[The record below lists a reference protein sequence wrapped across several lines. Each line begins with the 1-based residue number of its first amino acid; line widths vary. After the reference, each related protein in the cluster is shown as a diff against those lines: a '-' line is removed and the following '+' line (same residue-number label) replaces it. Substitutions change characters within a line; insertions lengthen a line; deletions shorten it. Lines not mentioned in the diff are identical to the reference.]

1 MDFTLET
8 AEAQWVQDT
17 VNKVMEELRQTT
29 PNGRAFAETVSAILE
44 REKNWVKW
52 KNELCAP
59 FDKEPWSVEMDGKK
73 VGLLESTRD
82 VRAKMREPPKEWEHK
97 LGSGPLTDIWDMGCR
112 GLEDLQNPFQLSLPN
127 IIFMD
132 GSDCCFRPGDVKDF
146 VKRIK
151 QEDQRIEMRRKLLAK
166 RAATQREAAMAS
178 SAPDKTANASSSK
191 VPEPS
196 VTADVP
202 SSTLPIPRPT
212 TINGTSQ
219 IHPSLPPRPGSSPL
233 KPPSSSSQ
241 PLPTPTGP
249 AAATAV
255 TPVPVPKLA
264 PSEPPPPPPPTTDK
278 EILKF
283 EEVTIIFLD
292 HWHC

>member
-52 KNELCAP
+52 KSELCAP
-59 FDKEPWSVEMDGKK
+59 FDKESWSVEMDGKK
-73 VGLLESTRD
+73 VGLLESTRGA
-82 VRAKMREPPKEWEHK
+82 RAKMREPPKEWEHK

-112 GLEDLQNPFQLSLPN
+112 GLEDLKNPFQLRLPN
-127 IIFMD
+127 TIFMEWA
-132 GSDCCFRPGDVKDF
+132 DCCFRPGDVKDF
-146 VKRIK
+146 VKRTK

-166 RAATQREAAMAS
+166 RAATQREAATAS
-178 SAPDKTANASSSK
+178 SAPEKAANAVSSK
-191 VPEPS
+191 VLEPS

-202 SSTLPIPRPT
+202 STSPFPRPT
-212 TINGTSQ
+212 TANGTAQ

-241 PLPTPTGP
+241 PSPTPIGP
-249 AAATAV
+249 AATTTTA
-255 TPVPVPKLA
+255 PIPILKIA
-264 PSEPPPPPPPTTDK
+264 PSEPPPPTTDK

-283 EEVTIIFLD
+283 EEVAIIFLNN
-292 HWHC
+292 W